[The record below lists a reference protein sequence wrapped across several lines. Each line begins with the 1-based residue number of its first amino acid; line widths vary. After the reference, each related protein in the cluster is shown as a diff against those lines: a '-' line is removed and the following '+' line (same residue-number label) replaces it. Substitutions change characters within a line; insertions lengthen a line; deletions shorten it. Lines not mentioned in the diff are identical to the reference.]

1 VNQDVRYV
9 IVCTENDGVK
19 ATLTTHLKEEA
30 GDFRFMRGIVGASVG
45 IDSGEVSSYSP
56 PSNSWRLIEVAPSRG
71 QTANDSD
78 AYGGKYGGDAY
89 GGVRTRTLGAIGGLL
104 AQQPINVEGSI
115 TYDEVIGL
123 TELNVEY
130 APTKAETFEK
140 VTALTRDFE
149 VAEGVTTSTEP
160 TFADIYAGEIIDLA
174 VEQLYG
180 RVKEYKGGSNTQTAQ
195 RRFRAR
201 LKRLLASYTSPDA
214 TPPLLAT
221 GEGGRP
227 YSVAVSN
234 GSSDTETDVK
244 IGMEPA
250 PIAKEVYL
258 DISVGPLRFNGVST

>member
-1 VNQDVRYV
+1 
-9 IVCTENDGVK
+9 
-19 ATLTTHLKEEA
+19 
-30 GDFRFMRGIVGASVG
+30 
-45 IDSGEVSSYSP
+45 
-56 PSNSWRLIEVAPSRG
+56 
-71 QTANDSD
+71 
-78 AYGGKYGGDAY
+78 
-89 GGVRTRTLGAIGGLL
+89 
-104 AQQPINVEGSI
+104 
-115 TYDEVIGL
+115 
-123 TELNVEY
+123 
-130 APTKAETFEK
+130 
-140 VTALTRDFE
+140 
-149 VAEGVTTSTEP
+149 
-160 TFADIYAGEIIDLA
+160 
-174 VEQLYG
+174 
-180 RVKEYKGGSNTQTAQ
+180 VKEYKGGSNTQTAQ